1 MVLSE
6 DYITFSIIVYS
17 FAYCSYS
24 TIYYIIGK
32 DVLGVNND
40 MSRWELLTVLLS
52 LKTLL
57 ESNNTEKALEL
68 INEVIIEL
76 KRQDR

>member
-1 MVLSE
+1 
-6 DYITFSIIVYS
+6 
-17 FAYCSYS
+17 
-24 TIYYIIGK
+24 
-32 DVLGVNND
+32 